1 MRKMTSSRY
10 YQGLGFNLWTSR
22 GAWFWQLVNR
32 CRGAG
37 AIGAAPTETEALGE
51 VYAAIEEVSARCPLA
66 APALTLSGNESR
78 EPESPPQK
86 VECCT
91 GGC

>member
-1 MRKMTSSRY
+1 MTSSHRS
-10 YQGLGFNLWTSR
+10 YQGLGFNLWTNR

-51 VYAAIEEVSARCPLA
+51 VYAAIEEASARCALA
-66 APALTLSGNESR
+66 APAVTLNGNEGR

-86 VECCT
+86 VECCGT